1 MSRKISSAGQLSPL
15 KRLQGLIRVVA
26 VIPCLCMGSVWASDS
41 ACETSTIDAIPNLVV
56 PIYIDKRQVV
66 GNHPQLTRD
75 YVSYEV
81 SLGLN
86 NEYDNFCIT
95 QDEATLLY
103 TLEDSR
109 FEFVDIQYYER
120 GLPSTQMVQIDIHK
134 RYVRV
139 VYQRSNDNPLKYTIT
154 LREKRT
160 GAVIVLDPTVYTSSD
175 GVNPP

>member
-1 MSRKISSAGQLSPL
+1 MSRKLSCTGQSSPL
-15 KRLQGLIRVVA
+15 KRVKGLVRFVA
-26 VIPCLCMGSVWASDS
+26 LIPCLFMGSAWANES

-56 PIYIDKRQVV
+56 PIYIDKQHVV

-81 SLGLN
+81 SLGAN
-86 NEYDNFCIT
+86 NEYDNFCMT

-109 FEFVDIQYYER
+109 FEFVDMQYYEN

-134 RYVRV
+134 QYVRV
-139 VYQRSNDNPLKYTIT
+139 VYQRSNDNSLKYTIT

-160 GAVIVLDPTVYTSSD
+160 GAVIVLDPSLSTSSD
-175 GVNPP
+175 GANPP